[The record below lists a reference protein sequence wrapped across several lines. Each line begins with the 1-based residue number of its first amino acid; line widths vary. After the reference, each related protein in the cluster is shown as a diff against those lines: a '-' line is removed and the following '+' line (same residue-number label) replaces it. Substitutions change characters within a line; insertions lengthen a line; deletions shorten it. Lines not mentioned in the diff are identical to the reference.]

1 VPTTTRSPSG
11 RRARER
17 TVVEVTRRLFDQRGL
32 QDAPIEEIAR
42 AAGINRALIYR
53 SFASKEE
60 LFIVTVTHYLDELTA
75 GARSDVVGGGARS
88 DVVGGEPAARLRA
101 ALDHYT
107 SFCLRYPAF
116 LDCALSLM
124 RRPARELRELVSDA
138 VWLRLGQAMAA
149 ALHPLAEILRAGAE
163 SGAFAIDDPDF
174 VANRLYTHVLG
185 TMHLARIG
193 LGVRQA
199 APGVPDTF
207 RLDPEQVRAACVEDA
222 LAAACVRA

>member
-1 VPTTTRSPSG
+1 
-11 RRARER
+11 
-17 TVVEVTRRLFDQRGL
+17 VVEVTRRLFDERGL

-60 LFIVTVTHYLDELTA
+60 LFIVTVTHYLDQLTE
-75 GARSDVVGGGARS
+75 GARSDVARVE
-88 DVVGGEPAARLRA
+88 DPVEALRA

-107 SFCLRYPAF
+107 TFCLRYPAF

-124 RRPARELRELVSDA
+124 RRPARELRELVSDS

-149 ALHPLAEILRAGAE
+149 ALHPLAEILRAGAR

-193 LGVRQA
+193 LGVRQV

-207 RLDPEQVRAACVEDA
+207 RLEPERVRAACVEDA
-222 LAAACVRA
+222 MAAARVRAPSQ

>member
-1 VPTTTRSPSG
+1 VATRPTA
-11 RRARER
+11 RARER
-17 TVVEVTRRLFDQRGL
+17 TVIEVTRRLFDERGL

-42 AAGINRALIYR
+42 AASINRALIYR

-60 LFIVTVTHYLDELTA
+60 LFILTVTHYLDELTA
-75 GARSDVVGGGARS
+75 GVGPRT
-88 DVVGGEPAARLRA
+88 DDPVAALRE

-124 RRPARELRELVSDA
+124 RRPARELRELVSDS

-163 SGAFAIDDPDF
+163 GGVFAIDDPDF

-222 LAAACVRA
+222 MAAARVRDASD